1 MSGCTLLSHG
11 EIHNDNLMIFL
22 KAEAGRLARIL
33 RRIFLFLSVS
43 SLYIGSSGFCKAF
56 AGFILLDATVNLHA
70 CLSVFLTVFSVYSLN
85 KLTDMKED
93 AINFPERLDFL
104 AGRTRLIL
112 VYSLGA
118 YALAVLLVALEKPVA
133 IPVIFIPLIAN
144 ALYSSHLIPGLPR
157 LKDIPFMKNMV
168 VAISWAL
175 VCVLIPAAYSERLDE
190 KVLLIIC
197 FVAIKSIINTVLYDV
212 RDVAG
217 DKENGIITVPILLG
231 LEKTQLVLLAL
242 NSLLLPLAIST
253 KGIAGQLIEG
263 MVAYGYVYILY
274 FSKKKSPFSL
284 DLFVDGEWML
294 ACISIM
300 MMSRTGLI

>member
-1 MSGCTLLSHG
+1 MSGSTPLSHT
-11 EIHNDNLMIFL
+11 EMYNDNLMIIL
-22 KAEAGRLARIL
+22 KAEAGRLTRIL
-33 RRIFLFLSVS
+33 RKIFLFLSVS
-43 SLYIGSSGFCKAF
+43 SLYIGGSGFCKAL
-56 AGFILLDATVNLHA
+56 AGFILLGAAANLHA
-70 CLSVFLTVFSVYSLN
+70 CFSVFLTVFSVYSLN
-85 KLTDMKED
+85 KLTDIKED
-93 AINFPERLDFL
+93 AINFPERSGFL

-118 YALAVLLVALEKPVA
+118 YALAVLLVALEKPTA

-144 ALYSSHLIPGLPR
+144 ALYSSRLIPGLPR
-157 LKDIPFMKNMV
+157 LKDIPFMKNLI

-175 VCVLIPAAYSERLDE
+175 VCVLIPAAYSERLDA

-197 FVAIKSIINTVLYDV
+197 FMALKSIINTVLYDV

-231 LEKTQLVLLAL
+231 LEKTSLILLTV
-242 NSLLLPLAIST
+242 NSSLLPLAIST
-253 KGIAGQLIEG
+253 KGIAGQLMVG
-263 MVAYGYVYILY
+263 MIIYGYIYILY
-274 FSKKKSPFSL
+274 FSEKMNPFSL

-300 MMSRTGLI
+300 MISRMGLS

>member
-1 MSGCTLLSHG
+1 
-11 EIHNDNLMIFL
+11 
-22 KAEAGRLARIL
+22 
-33 RRIFLFLSVS
+33 
-43 SLYIGSSGFCKAF
+43 
-56 AGFILLDATVNLHA
+56 
-70 CLSVFLTVFSVYSLN
+70 
-85 KLTDMKED
+85 
-93 AINFPERLDFL
+93 
-104 AGRTRLIL
+104 LIL

-144 ALYSSHLIPGLPR
+144 ALYSSRLIPGLPR
-157 LKDIPFMKNMV
+157 LKDIPFMKNLI

-190 KVLLIIC
+190 KVLVIIC
-197 FVAIKSIINTVLYDV
+197 FMALKSIINTVLYDV

-231 LEKTQLVLLAL
+231 LKKTSLILLAL
-242 NSLLLPLAIST
+242 NSSLLPLAIST
-253 KGIAGQLIEG
+253 KGIAGQLMVG
-263 MVAYGYVYILY
+263 MIIYGYIYILY
-274 FSKKKSPFSL
+274 FSKKKNPFSL

-300 MMSRTGLI
+300 MISRMGLS

>member
-1 MSGCTLLSHG
+1 MSGCTLLGHA

-22 KAEAGRLARIL
+22 KGEASRLTRIV

-43 SLYIGSSGFCKAF
+43 SLYIGGSGFCKAF
-56 AGFILLDATVNLHA
+56 AGFVLLGAAANLHA

-85 KLTDMKED
+85 KLTDIKED
-93 AINFPERLDFL
+93 AINFPERLGFL
-104 AGRTRLIL
+104 AGRTRLVL

-133 IPVIFIPLIAN
+133 IPIIFIPLIAN
-144 ALYSSHLIPGLPR
+144 ALYSSRLIPGLPR
-157 LKDIPFMKNMV
+157 LKDIPFMKNLV

-175 VCVLIPAAYSERLDE
+175 VCVLIPAAYSERLDA

-197 FVAIKSIINTVLYDV
+197 FMALKSIINTVLYDV

-231 LEKTQLVLLAL
+231 LEKTSLILLAV
-242 NSLLLPLAIST
+242 NSSLLPLAIST
-253 KGIAGQLIEG
+253 KGIAGQLMVG
-263 MVAYGYVYILY
+263 MIAYGYIYILY
-274 FSKKKSPFSL
+274 FSKKKNPFSL

-294 ACISIM
+294 ACLSIM
-300 MMSRTGLI
+300 IISRTGLI

>member
-1 MSGCTLLSHG
+1 MSGCTLLSHT
-11 EIHNDNLMIFL
+11 EIHNDNFMMFL
-22 KAEAGRLARIL
+22 KAEAVRLTRIF

-43 SLYIGSSGFCKAF
+43 SLYIGGSGFCKAF
-56 AGFILLDATVNLHA
+56 AGFILLGAAANLHA
-70 CLSVFLTVFSVYSLN
+70 CLCVFLTVFSVYSLN
-85 KLTDMKED
+85 KLTDVKED
-93 AINFPERLDFL
+93 AINFPERSGFL
-104 AGRTRLIL
+104 AGRTGLIL

-144 ALYSSHLIPGLPR
+144 AVYSSRLIPGLPR
-157 LKDIPFMKNMV
+157 LKDIPFMKNLV

-175 VCVLIPAAYSERLDE
+175 VCVLIPAAYSERLDA

-197 FVAIKSIINTVLYDV
+197 FMALKSITNTILYDV

-231 LEKTQLVLLAL
+231 LEKTSLILLAL
-242 NSLLLPLAIST
+242 NSSLLPLAIST
-253 KGIAGQLIEG
+253 KGIAGQLMVG
-263 MVAYGYVYILY
+263 MIAYGYIYILS
-274 FSKKKSPFSL
+274 FSKKMNPFLL

-300 MMSRTGLI
+300 MISRMGLI